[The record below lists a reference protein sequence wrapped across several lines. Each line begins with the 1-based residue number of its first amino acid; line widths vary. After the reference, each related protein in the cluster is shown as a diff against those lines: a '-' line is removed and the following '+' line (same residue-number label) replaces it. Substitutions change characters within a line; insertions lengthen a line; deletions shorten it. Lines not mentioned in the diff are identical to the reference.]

1 MLINWKRDGL
11 ISMSL
16 IDTKSTTGTL
26 VGKEKI
32 VWFTPGWNEIPDEQW
47 DVLVPHVKEYIARGD
62 MELFVKKETKNADGT
77 ISYDGVPLRDVPAK
91 DARDIVKNTF
101 NLDQLKV
108 WEEDMKLTTEIRNL
122 IVKQITLCE
131 AGGPEGQ
138 R

>member
-11 ISMSL
+11 LAMNL
-16 IDTKSTTGTL
+16 IDVKSQGPL

-32 VWFTPGWNEIPDEQW
+32 VYFSPGWNEIPDEQW
-47 DVLVPHVKEYIARGD
+47 DVLQPHVKEYVARGD
-62 MELFVKKETKNADGT
+62 IELFVKKEKKGEDGE
-77 ISYDGVPLRDVPAK
+77 ISYEGMPLRDVPAK

-101 NLDQLKV
+101 NIAQLKE
-108 WEEDMKLTTEIRNL
+108 WEEDMKLTSEIRNM
-122 IVKQITLCE
+122 IAKQIELCE